1 MSLCRAANGAR
12 ALFRG
17 RSAGGEAAAAHAA
30 VATVARLYSLC
41 LTGGDPR
48 FFDRLGAGKRR
59 VRRSTALT
67 AAFAAVP
74 YPTSAAGRAARGLRR
89 VALFLVVRRL
99 ALAKR
104 LPVAEHACRL
114 TFAAAVER
122 TVASAAPA
130 LARSADDDRHEWYS
144 TARAQGSKRVIQRR
158 FNVSVPRARVSET
171 VPTLRERSE
180 RRSLVQKLAETSGKR
195 PR

>member
-74 YPTSAAGRAARGLRR
+74 YPTSAS
-89 VALFLVVRRL
+89 
-99 ALAKR
+99 
-104 LPVAEHACRL
+104 EHRNSPSPRSSVQ
-114 TFAAAVER
+114 TFPD
-122 TVASAAPA
+122 ASAASAAASSA
-130 LARSADDDRHEWYS
+130 LRS
-144 TARAQGSKRVIQRR
+144 
-158 FNVSVPRARVSET
+158 PRCLPS
-171 VPTLRERSE
+171 
-180 RRSLVQKLAETSGKR
+180 
-195 PR
+195 